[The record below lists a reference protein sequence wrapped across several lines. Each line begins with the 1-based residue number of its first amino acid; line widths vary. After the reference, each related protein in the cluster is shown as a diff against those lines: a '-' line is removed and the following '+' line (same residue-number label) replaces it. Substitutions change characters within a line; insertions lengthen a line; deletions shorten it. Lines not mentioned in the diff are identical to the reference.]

1 MNINN
6 FNNLSKEDAT
16 KQLFTC
22 CGSDVWANEMM
33 LHFPFIDEQTLVEC
47 ATNIWYNKCAETEW
61 RQAFTHHP
69 KIGDVNSLKEKFA
82 GKEQA
87 SITAAT
93 EETINQLAQANAEY
107 ENKFGF
113 IFIVCATG
121 KSAAEML
128 RLLQDRLRNSVD
140 EELNIAMGE
149 QQKITIIRF
158 KKLFDEV
165 DFSFLKVSQLTTHI
179 LDTTKG
185 RPAKDISIKLFQ
197 KTKDSW
203 KLLAQGVTNNDG
215 RIVDLL
221 PPQKAMDFGLYKLDF
236 ELETYFVNQKIN
248 PFYPQVEILFNIT
261 EAEHYHV
268 PLLLNPF
275 GYSTY
280 RGS

>member
-93 EETINQLAQANAEY
+93 EETIE
-107 ENKFGF
+107 
-113 IFIVCATG
+113 
-121 KSAAEML
+121 
-128 RLLQDRLRNSVD
+128 
-140 EELNIAMGE
+140 
-149 QQKITIIRF
+149 
-158 KKLFDEV
+158 DEV
-165 DFSFLKVSQLTTHI
+165 TSETIFPICASA
-179 LDTTKG
+179 
-185 RPAKDISIKLFQ
+185 PASRL
-197 KTKDSW
+197 
-203 KLLAQGVTNNDG
+203 
-215 RIVDLL
+215 
-221 PPQKAMDFGLYKLDF
+221 
-236 ELETYFVNQKIN
+236 
-248 PFYPQVEILFNIT
+248 
-261 EAEHYHV
+261 
-268 PLLLNPF
+268 
-275 GYSTY
+275 
-280 RGS
+280 